1 MTVDDA
7 VVISDAVV
15 LAGGEGRRLRPL
27 TTYQPKPMLPVANR
41 PVLSYVLDALVENG
55 IERAT
60 VVVGHGSDRIQTQF
74 GDDYR
79 GLALSY
85 VHQRLRLG
93 SGHALAQAVGH
104 VDGPFLVVNG
114 DTVVDAD
121 VVRQTVERFR
131 TTDAVATL
139 AVAHSDTPE
148 DYGVVVTDHGVIAD
162 IDEHPTETR
171 GYLVNVGVYVFTPA
185 IFEALDGLSPRNGE
199 LQLTDAV
206 EKLRGPVTSV
216 LVTEGWLDPT
226 TPWQLLAVTEALLAS
241 EVVVAD
247 SANVHESV
255 VIDGPALVGP
265 GCELAAGVVV
275 CGGTCL
281 QANVHVGPGTVLD
294 RTLVFT
300 DARIGGG
307 ACLRD
312 SVVGTGCEIGAGTV
326 SPGGRADVAGDAGS
340 EDRRTGGVVADRA
353 VVGPNATL
361 LPGSSVGAH
370 ARVGPGVVVD
380 GAVGQGMEVAC

>member
-1 MTVDDA
+1 MTT
-7 VVISDAVV
+7 ITDAVV

-41 PVLSYVLDALVENG
+41 PVLSYVLDALIESDV
-55 IERAT
+55 ERAT
-60 VVVGHGSDRIQTQF
+60 VVVGHGSDRIQTHF

-79 GLALSY
+79 GLELSY
-85 VHQRLRLG
+85 VHQRIRLG
-93 SGHALAQAVGH
+93 SGHALAQAAEC

-114 DTVVDAD
+114 DTVVDAA
-121 VVRQTVERFR
+121 VVRQTVARYHA
-131 TTDAVATL
+131 TDAVATL

-148 DYGVVVTDHGVIAD
+148 DYGVVITDQGVIAD

-171 GYLVNVGVYVFTPA
+171 GYLVNVGVYVFSPA
-185 IFEALDGLSPRNGE
+185 VFDVLGQLSPRNGE
-199 LQLTDAV
+199 LQLTDAI
-206 EKLRGPVTSV
+206 EELDGPVTSV
-216 LVTEGWLDPT
+216 LVTEGWLDPA
-226 TPWQLLAVTEALLAS
+226 TPWRLLAVTGELLAND
-241 EVVVAD
+241 EIVVAD
-247 SANVHESV
+247 SAKIHKSV

-281 QANVHVGPGTVLD
+281 QSNVHVGPGTVLD

-312 SVVGTGCEIGAGTV
+312 SIVGTGCEIGAGTV
-326 SPGGRADVAGDAGS
+326 SPGGRADVTLGGRLFT
-340 EDRRTGGVVADRA
+340 DRRVGSVVADRA
-353 VVGPNATL
+353 IVGPNATL
-361 LPGSSVGAH
+361 LAGSSVGAH

-380 GAVGQGMEVAC
+380 DAVAQGMEVVC